1 MPEHVNCN
9 LCGADD
15 TRLLY
20 SLRDYRL
27 RVNDLLWNLVQC
39 RRCSLGYLVRAL
51 EDSAAARV
59 GDAGVDRLGKSDKL
73 RHTVTVA

>member
-1 MPEHVNCN
+1 VH
-9 LCGADD
+9 
-15 TRLLY
+15 
-20 SLRDYRL
+20 S
-27 RVNDLLWNLVQC
+27 DLLDEEL
-39 RRCSLGYLVRAL
+39 LFRAL